1 MAAIINARINVAN
14 LSKEKLFKGKKGTYY
29 NVTISIND
37 ETRFGNNVSI
47 YDSQTKEERESKED
61 KRNYTGNGSVIWTN
75 GQIQVAESQNVT
87 EKVTEDSTDLPF

>member
-14 LSKEKLFKGKKGTYY
+14 LPKEKLFKGKKGVYY
-29 NVTISIND
+29 NVTIAIND
-37 ETRFGNNVSI
+37 ETRFGNNVAI
-47 YDSQTKEERESKED
+47 FDSETKEERESET

-87 EKVTEDSTDLPF
+87 EEATETSTDLPF

>member
-47 YDSQTKEERESKED
+47 FDSQTKEERESED

-87 EKVTEDSTDLPF
+87 ENVTKASTDLPF

>member
-14 LSKEKLFKGKKGTYY
+14 LPKEKLFKGKKGTYY
-29 NVTISIND
+29 NLTISIND

-47 YDSQTKEERESKED
+47 FDSQTKEEREGEN

-75 GQIQVAESQNVT
+75 GQIQVAEEQNVT
-87 EKVTEDSTDLPF
+87 EKATETSTDLPF

>member
-47 YDSQTKEERESKED
+47 FDSQTKEERESED

-75 GQIQVAESQNVT
+75 GKIEVAESQNVT
-87 EKVTEDSTDLPF
+87 ENVTEASTDLPF